1 MFNPLVVVIHSK
13 NDYMIVM
20 KHEQY
25 LLENYMSFGNF
36 KLYPPQIY
44 IISMTL
50 LNKNKTLIEVV
61 KMNIFSMEYI

>member
-61 KMNIFSMEYI
+61 KMNTFSM